1 MTFWHTISTAAA
13 SVPGIG
19 SLVTLLQRHCGPDAG
34 PHSPVSTVK
43 FAMAIIALSAKLAKS
58 DGAVTRDEVEM
69 FRRIMDVPPGE
80 EGNVRRLFELAKQ
93 DVAGFEAYAEQI
105 GRLLANER
113 ALTRD
118 VLDGL
123 FAIAAADGVLHER
136 EDEYL
141 KRVSGHLGLTDA
153 AYAHVRSL
161 YFAAPMGPYEIL
173 GLAPAASDHDVKARQ
188 RQLIREHH
196 PDRLQGMGCAKE
208 HVARAE
214 RKLAHINAA
223 FDIIAAERGL

>member
-1 MTFWHTISTAAA
+1 M
-13 SVPGIG
+13 
-19 SLVTLLQRHCGPDAG
+19 TLLQRQFGPEFAPDSG
-34 PHSPVSTVK
+34 QSPVVTVK
-43 FAMAIIALSAKLAKS
+43 FTMAIIALSAKLAKS

-105 GRLLANER
+105 GRLLANDG

-141 KRVSGHLGLTDA
+141 KRVSGHLGYTDS